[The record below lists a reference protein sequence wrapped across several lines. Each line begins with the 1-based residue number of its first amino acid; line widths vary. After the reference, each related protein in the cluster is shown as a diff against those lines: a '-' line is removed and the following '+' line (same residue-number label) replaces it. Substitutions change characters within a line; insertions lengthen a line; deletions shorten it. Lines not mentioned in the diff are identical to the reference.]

1 MIQVRSESVVLVSV
15 WSGGTHRTSV
25 ETTVCIVTGT
35 FNQPSLSL
43 SLPKR
48 NKHRQALTTVVM
60 SLSDYDTEYR
70 GGLYVATNHGRY
82 ALKLNRGDAVM
93 HQSDLLHGVQ
103 VDDLE
108 RHPIYPHAKTYVPTH
123 PSLNFPLKQSQQQ
136 SKQTMELDSLVQGF
150 LDVRAVRT
158 RVEQTLSRDERSMF
172 IHVSHL
178 KSNTN
183 TLKHYEYLTR
193 ASRSNIGTDGEA
205 SWIPR

>member
-1 MIQVRSESVVLVSV
+1 
-15 WSGGTHRTSV
+15 
-25 ETTVCIVTGT
+25 
-35 FNQPSLSL
+35 
-43 SLPKR
+43 
-48 NKHRQALTTVVM
+48 M

-108 RHPIYPHAKTYVPTH
+108 RHPIYPHAKTYVLIISLSQL
-123 PSLNFPLKQSQQQ
+123 PSQTLKQQQ

-150 LDVRAVRT
+150 RDVRAVRT

-205 SWIPR
+205 SSIPR